1 MVEKIFITGSV
12 GAGKTTLA
20 RRLSAMLGI
29 PFHEGDCIAWEQTGH
44 GRVKRSDQRQAERIR
59 EIDEAG
65 GWIIEGTPRK
75 SQTCLFARAQRV
87 VWLDPPLRVRLAR
100 VISRFVK
107 QKLGLEKSHY
117 KPTLRMLRLMFTW
130 TFGFERGRNEFEA
143 IACAHRD
150 KLMVIRDARVSDAQL
165 RRIAGLPE
173 IEGRERTP
181 HAPKRQEPYNL

>member
-59 EIDEAG
+59 ESTRPEAG
-65 GWIIEGTPRK
+65 SSKASRRK

-87 VWLDPPLRVRLAR
+87 VWLDPPSRVRLAR

-107 QKLGLEKSHY
+107 RSSALKKAITSPLAHAAPDVY
-117 KPTLRMLRLMFTW
+117 VDLRL
-130 TFGFERGRNEFEA
+130 
-143 IACAHRD
+143 
-150 KLMVIRDARVSDAQL
+150 
-165 RRIAGLPE
+165 
-173 IEGRERTP
+173 
-181 HAPKRQEPYNL
+181 